1 MILTSSLAMQ
11 KYSIEPTTR
20 KYGKE
25 HGFLSFTGKYKN
37 HTHMWRRWGK
47 TQDFFLT
54 FINELFLEKLL
65 KWTNEKQNK
74 KNTYTVA
81 FLKLASTIFHYF

>member
-37 HTHMWRRWGK
+37 HTHM
-47 TQDFFLT
+47 
-54 FINELFLEKLL
+54 
-65 KWTNEKQNK
+65 
-74 KNTYTVA
+74 
-81 FLKLASTIFHYF
+81 